1 MVKVYN
7 KKEEKKFTK
16 SWKIEDYEILT
27 DEGYVDIEYL
37 HETIPYQVFEI
48 KTASGKS
55 LKCADDHIIFL
66 SDMSEIFVKDLEIG
80 DRIISKEGVDIIISV
95 ENLGYEESMYDFQL
109 SENSNL
115 RYYTNDILSHNT
127 QLAKILAKNMFDSED
142 SLIRIDMSEYMEKF
156 NVSKLIGSPPGYVG
170 HDEGGQLTEK
180 VRRKPYCVV
189 LLDEIEK
196 AHPDVHNLLLQVLD
210 DGQLTDS
217 LGRKISF
224 KNCIII
230 MTSNIGARKVKDFGS
245 GVGFMTKAKEE
256 SIQENANSVINKELR
271 KAFAPEFINRIDEII
286 MFKSL
291 EKADIDK
298 IINVELDGLIKR
310 INSLEFEFEL
320 SDEAKE
326 FVASKGFDPEFGA
339 RPLKRA
345 IQKYVEDP
353 LTEELISS
361 NPEKGSKLLL
371 GYDKE
376 TDKITVKVV
385 EKVD

>member
-1 MVKVYN
+1 
-7 KKEEKKFTK
+7 
-16 SWKIEDYEILT
+16 
-27 DEGYVDIEYL
+27 
-37 HETIPYQVFEI
+37 
-48 KTASGKS
+48 
-55 LKCADDHIIFL
+55 
-66 SDMSEIFVKDLEIG
+66 
-80 DRIISKEGVDIIISV
+80 
-95 ENLGYEESMYDFQL
+95 
-109 SENSNL
+109 
-115 RYYTNDILSHNT
+115 
-127 QLAKILAKNMFDSED
+127 
-142 SLIRIDMSEYMEKF
+142 
-156 NVSKLIGSPPGYVG
+156 
-170 HDEGGQLTEK
+170 
-180 VRRKPYCVV
+180 
-189 LLDEIEK
+189 
-196 AHPDVHNLLLQVLD
+196 
-210 DGQLTDS
+210 
-217 LGRKISF
+217 
-224 KNCIII
+224 